1 MLRTLI
7 ACLALLL
14 TIAVASARDIVVLK
28 DGRRVEGDIV
38 REIDGN
44 LWMITYMGTIQKQE
58 FFAST
63 EIEEIMRDA
72 APDVAEAG
80 EDADRPAADTGAPK
94 GMVITLEGMV
104 GVEMAA
110 HKLEELMPMIEEE
123 IGEGGILV
131 LKINSGG
138 GFLAEIPLLS
148 DVIEEKLKPKFEVVG
163 WIESAISA
171 AAMTGI
177 TLERLYFMPEGNLG
191 AATGWFGNLTA
202 VRGRGLAE
210 AKYLMEQISARG
222 KRDYKIMAAMQGS
235 PDQEFPLSATID
247 PNTGEVTWYQ
257 SEDAGEILV
266 NPGGEVL
273 TFNSVVA
280 EKLRFS
286 EGIARDVYELTRE
299 MGYEEIDWVGVW
311 EPGMVHPISA
321 AERENRRWREFIDQ
335 NRGGLSVVARKYILY
350 LNAAN
355 GAQGEDRAILV
366 GKARGFLRQIKRYA
380 EASPKLV
387 TVTPELGIP
396 WDAFD
401 DWYQGQERYLRELL
415 GP

>member
-7 ACLALLL
+7 ACLAMML
-14 TIAVASARDIVVLK
+14 TIAVASARDVIILK

-44 LWMITYMGTIQKQE
+44 LWVLVYIGDVKKQE
-58 FFAST
+58 FFAAT
-63 EIEEIMRDA
+63 AVEEVRRDA
-72 APDVAEAG
+72 VTDVAEKPADSDDEAAG
-80 EDADRPAADTGAPK
+80 SGAPK

-110 HKLEELMPMIEEE
+110 HKLEELIPMIEKE

-148 DVIEEKLKPKFEVVG
+148 DTIEYKLKPKFEVVG

-177 TLERLYFMPEGNLG
+177 TMERLYFMPEGNLG
-191 AATGWFGNLTA
+191 AATGWYGALTA

-210 AKYLMEQISARG
+210 TDYLMEQISARG
-222 KRDYKIMAAMQGS
+222 KREYSIMAAMQGS
-235 PDQEFPLSATID
+235 PDEGRPLSCTVD
-247 PNTGEVTWYQ
+247 PETGRVTWYT
-257 SEDAGEILV
+257 SEDDGEILV
-266 NPGGEVL
+266 NRSGDVL
-273 TFNSVVA
+273 TFNSVMA
-280 EKLRFS
+280 EQVRFS
-286 EGIARDVYELTRE
+286 EGIARDVFELARE
-299 MGYEEIDWVGVW
+299 MGYDEIDWVGEW
-311 EPGMVHPISA
+311 KEGMVHPISK

-335 NRGGLSVVARKYILY
+335 NNQGMVVAWNKYAMY
-350 LNAAN
+350 SNAAE
-355 GAQGEDRAILV
+355 GQQGDNRGVLV
-366 GKARGFLRQIKRYA
+366 GKARTYLRQMKRYA

-387 TVTPELGIP
+387 TVSIGIP

-401 DWYQGQERYLRELL
+401 DWYAGQVEYLRELMR
-415 GP
+415 P